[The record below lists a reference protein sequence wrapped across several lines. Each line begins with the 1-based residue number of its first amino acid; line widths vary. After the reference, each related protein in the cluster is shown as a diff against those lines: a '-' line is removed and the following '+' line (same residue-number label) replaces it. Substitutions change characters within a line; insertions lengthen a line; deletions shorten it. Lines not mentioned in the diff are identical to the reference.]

1 MNKRGDT
8 QRLRGVLRLGALVF
22 AISSLVLFIAPRM
35 FTDLLGLPG
44 SANLDWSMQLSGVTI
59 ITLGALMFVSAQA
72 GTANGVLWA
81 ARVMMVGAFGLG
93 VMTLLI
99 PTVITWFVILYAL
112 IGFGFSAAY
121 MIFLTRRN
129 PEAG

>member
-1 MNKRGDT
+1 MNKRGDV

-22 AISSLVLFIAPRM
+22 AISSLVLFLAPRV

-44 SANLDWSMQLSGVTI
+44 SLNLDWSMQLSGVTI
-59 ITLGALMFVSAQA
+59 LTLGGLMFVIAQA
-72 GTANGVLWA
+72 GSTNSVLWA

-99 PTVITWFVILYAL
+99 PTGVTWFVILYAL
-112 IGFGFSAAY
+112 IGFGFSSAY
-121 MIFLTRRN
+121 LVFLARRN
-129 PEAG
+129 AQID

>member
-1 MNKRGDT
+1 MNKRGDV

-22 AISSLVLFIAPRM
+22 AISSLVLFLAPRV

-44 SANLDWSMQLSGVTI
+44 SLNLDWSMQLSGVTI
-59 ITLGALMFVSAQA
+59 LTLGGLMFVIAQA
-72 GTANGVLWA
+72 GSTNGVLWA

-99 PTVITWFVILYAL
+99 PTGVTWFVILYAL
-112 IGFGFSAAY
+112 IGFGFSSAY
-121 MIFLTRRN
+121 LVFLARSN
-129 PEAG
+129 AQID

>member
-1 MNKRGDT
+1 MNKRGDV

-22 AISSLVLFIAPRM
+22 AISSLVLFLAPRV

-44 SANLDWSMQLSGVTI
+44 YLNLDWYMQLSGVTI
-59 ITLGALMFVSAQA
+59 LTLGGLMFVIAQA
-72 GTANGVLWA
+72 GSTNGVLWA

-99 PTVITWFVILYAL
+99 PTGVTWFVILYAL
-112 IGFGFSAAY
+112 IGFGFSSAY
-121 MIFLTRRN
+121 LVFLARRN
-129 PEAG
+129 AQTD

>member
-1 MNKRGDT
+1 MNKRGDV

-22 AISSLVLFIAPRM
+22 AITSLVLFIAPLVL
-35 FTDLLGLPG
+35 TDHMGLPG
-44 SANLDWSMQLSGVTI
+44 SLNLDWSMQLSGVTI
-59 ITLGALMFVSAQA
+59 LTLGGLMFVIAQA
-72 GTANGVLWA
+72 GSTNGVLWA

-99 PTVITWFVILYAL
+99 PTGGTWLVILYAL

-121 MIFLTRRN
+121 LVFLARRN
-129 PEAG
+129 AQID

>member
-1 MNKRGDT
+1 MNKRGDV

-22 AISSLVLFIAPRM
+22 AISSLVLFLAPRV

-44 SANLDWSMQLSGVTI
+44 SLNLDWSMQLSGVTI
-59 ITLGALMFVSAQA
+59 LTLGGLMFVIAQA
-72 GTANGVLWA
+72 GSPNGVLWA
-81 ARVMMVGAFGLG
+81 ARVMMIGAFGLG

-99 PTVITWFVILYAL
+99 PTGVTWFVILYAL

-121 MIFLTRRN
+121 LVFLSRRN
-129 PEAG
+129 PQID